1 MVKTLYKCVI
11 CKGMG
16 KVNICRRCLLDF
28 CDSCLDKI
36 HQGVEYTNEFNGLD
50 ERVKY
55 IDYCPYKCMDS
66 KTINYC
72 FDCGESYINMH
83 RCLCCRMVSCSSCIK
98 RNLLDKKT
106 IPLEKQP
113 TAKLFCSKNCYEI
126 YMEDPN
132 NDWAICEECGSD
144 YFDIT
149 YKKMC
154 DGCLNKYN
162 YNKDVLFEEKRR
174 DLVDKFNRY
183 LEVQKMEVIDVS
195 DYLQEKVKV
204 KCFLLKSIQEN
215 KVTLEKWLS
224 TKNVGNNLCYNIWD
238 EVIETYLLNKFT
250 QYSYI

>member
-1 MVKTLYKCVI
+1 
-11 CKGMG
+11 
-16 KVNICRRCLLDF
+16 
-28 CDSCLDKI
+28 
-36 HQGVEYTNEFNGLD
+36 
-50 ERVKY
+50 
-55 IDYCPYKCMDS
+55 
-66 KTINYC
+66 
-72 FDCGESYINMH
+72 
-83 RCLCCRMVSCSSCIK
+83 
-98 RNLLDKKT
+98 
-106 IPLEKQP
+106 
-113 TAKLFCSKNCYEI
+113 
-126 YMEDPN
+126 MEDPN

-162 YNKDVLFEEKRR
+162 YNKEVLFEEKRR